1 MPSRTLSILSW
12 NILHGGGARRTP
24 GIVLS
29 LLEAAADVIVLSE
42 FRGRMGGQIAGVLAD
57 HGWTHQVRTD
67 PADGVNG
74 MFVASR
80 EPMRVL
86 DWDCPET
93 KRGVS
98 VRLERGEVVTAVH
111 IPDARASDSRALV
124 RKSVFW
130 HAVLGHSAALRDEAH
145 VLIGDFNTGRHRQ
158 DERGSTFTSVALL
171 GQLTALGYR
180 DAYRLRHPEGREF
193 SWKSGQGG
201 RFRLDHAFVSAGLC
215 GCVESASY
223 RHAERSAGLSDH
235 ASMCIKL
242 GIPGKNVTDFASD
255 PKKQGSLGCRADKD
269 AVQESPCSVAREH
282 LRTGENHG

>member
-1 MPSRTLSILSW
+1 MPSRSLSILSW

-24 GIVLS
+24 GIVLT
-29 LLEAAADVIVLSE
+29 LLEAAADVVVLSE

-57 HGWTHQVRTD
+57 HGWKHQVRTD

-74 MFVASR
+74 MFVGCK
-80 EPMRVL
+80 EPMRVV

-98 VRLERGEVVTAVH
+98 VELESGVVVTAVH

-124 RKSVFW
+124 RKSAFW
-130 HAVLGHSAALRDEAH
+130 HAVLGHSGAHRDGAH

-171 GQLTALGYR
+171 GQLTAMGYR
-180 DAYRLRHPEGREF
+180 DAYRLRHPTGREF
-193 SWKSGQGG
+193 SWESGRGG
-201 RFRLDHAFVSAGLC
+201 RFRLDHAFVSEGLC
-215 GCVESASY
+215 GCVDSVSY
-223 RHAERSAGLSDH
+223 RHGERSAGLSDH
-235 ASMCIKL
+235 AALCIKL
-242 GIPGKNVTDFASD
+242 VFQGKNMIDLSGD
-255 PKKQGSLGCRADKD
+255 SKKQGSLTCRADKD